1 MDIPLLPQ
9 SPISS
14 QDGLRPVWDPN
25 WHTTPKG
32 ILLKAVQDRDQRNAN
47 VDNLPA
53 ELMDIKQKI
62 RSNGSNVKG
71 AVDQIGA
78 DIQQLKANTRV
89 ISASLPSESSL
100 EDIQF
105 ALKTYY
111 ARYLVILRVS
121 GDELD
126 LETCYVNL
134 AIVEAPAQ
142 REKEKQDLKKQAAIF
157 HRIPSFEAVERAN
170 MQSSIPLEQI
180 FNKRRLRD
188 GNEDIPKTILVQG
201 RAGIGKTTLCK
212 KLVLAHQTG
221 LWRGRFDAVLWLP
234 LRQLKAFK
242 SRTLEGLLREKFFTQ
257 GLGKGDSL
265 AHALETG
272 AQKGRVLFI
281 LDGLDE
287 IVTDTECDEGI
298 ALRSLLRTLLTQQHV
313 VITSRPS
320 GLDRSLLPL
329 IDLELE
335 TVGFSQQNV
344 KDFLVKALKPEAVRT
359 VQDFIQQTPLIQGL
373 VNIPVQ
379 LDVICFSWDSLP
391 TDGPTMTMTGL
402 YQLMVRRLWC
412 KDALQLRKT
421 AGGRDL
427 TPGQISKLA
436 PEDIDELMATESQH
450 LGYLAFK
457 GMKNNHQIEF
467 NEKALLSALGDLRE
481 YRAAVKIGF
490 LPPQLLEMMK
500 QTSFL
505 HTADVD
511 LDASKSSSQQ
521 AWYFLHLT
529 FQEYFAA
536 TWIAQHLQVKQPHP
550 SAGMMTVEQAR
561 AFVQEH
567 KYNPQYEIVWWM
579 VAGLL
584 NGEALEEFF
593 DLLQGSPRDLIGGR
607 HQQILASCLN
617 EARARLDTTVVTR
630 LDAELMKWLHFEIQ
644 TCHSKHGRSILG
656 SQTSFPE
663 TLLVEDLDSVCSWKT
678 ILARTLGARSTL
690 SESAIQSLIGALKD
704 EDAYVRGEPVYV
716 A

>member
-1 MDIPLLPQ
+1 
-9 SPISS
+9 
-14 QDGLRPVWDPN
+14 
-25 WHTTPKG
+25 
-32 ILLKAVQDRDQRNAN
+32 
-47 VDNLPA
+47 
-53 ELMDIKQKI
+53 MDIKQEI
-62 RSNGSNVKG
+62 QSSGSEVKG

-78 DIQQLKANTRV
+78 DIQQLRADTRL
-89 ISASLPSESSL
+89 ISASLPSQSSL
-100 EDIQF
+100 EDIQA

-111 ARYLVILRVS
+111 APYLFILRVS

-126 LETCYVNL
+126 LETCFVNL

-142 REKEKQDLKKQAAIF
+142 RQMEKQYLKEQAAVF
-157 HRIPSFEAVERAN
+157 HRIQSFEAVERAD
-170 MQSSIPLEQI
+170 MQSSIPLEQL
-180 FNKRRLRD
+180 FNKRRLRG

-221 LWRGRFDAVLWLP
+221 LWRDRFDTLLWFP

-242 SRTLEGLLREKFFTQ
+242 ARTLEGLLREKFFTQ
-257 GLGKGDSL
+257 GLDQEGVALG
-265 AHALETG
+265 HALATC

-287 IVTDTECDEGI
+287 IVADTECDKGI
-298 ALRSLLRTLLTQQHV
+298 ALRSFLRTLLAQQHV

-320 GLDRSLLPL
+320 GLDRSLLPS

-344 KDFLVKALKPEAVRT
+344 NDFLVKILKPEAVRT
-359 VQDFIQQTPLIQGL
+359 VQCFIHQTPLIQGL

-391 TDGPTMTMTGL
+391 MDGPTVTMTEL
-402 YQLMVRRLWC
+402 YQLMVRKLWC
-412 KDALQLRKT
+412 KDALRLRKT
-421 AGGRDL
+421 AGGMNL
-427 TPGQISKLA
+427 TSRQISKLA
-436 PEDIDELMATESQH
+436 PEDIDELMATELQH

-467 NEKALLSALGDLRE
+467 DEKALLSALGDLRE
-481 YRAAVKIGF
+481 YRATVKIGL
-490 LPPQLLEMMK
+490 LPPQLLETMK

-505 HTADVD
+505 HTADTD
-511 LDASKSSSQQ
+511 LDASKSGSQQ
-521 AWYFLHLT
+521 AWYFLHLI

-550 SAGMMTVEQAR
+550 SARMMTVEQAK

-584 NGEALEEFF
+584 DGEASEEFF
-593 DLLQGSPRDLIGGR
+593 ALSSLRSIDIRFANRLVGPGTTSSRLKTGDQLCVGSVNVSLALMSARKSNVARQSELESVSDLL
-607 HQQILASCLN
+607 
-617 EARARLDTTVVTR
+617 
-630 LDAELMKWLHFEIQ
+630 
-644 TCHSKHGRSILG
+644 
-656 SQTSFPE
+656 
-663 TLLVEDLDSVCSWKT
+663 
-678 ILARTLGARSTL
+678 
-690 SESAIQSLIGALKD
+690 
-704 EDAYVRGEPVYV
+704 
-716 A
+716 